1 MPLLILCGLPCC
13 GKTSVARF
21 LCDYF
26 SNQGVT
32 VHILSEGEQTFTQV
46 FGSAVK
52 DSLSKSAI
60 YADSHRERRLRDHLR
75 TETQRLLQATD
86 SSSVSNNSASCN
98 TLIILD
104 GLNYVSGF
112 RYELYCLGR
121 AVQQTHC
128 VVLCDVDIN
137 TALEW
142 NTQRPDS
149 IVVLFVEHN
158 FHSYTV

>member
-1 MPLLILCGLPCC
+1 MPLLILCGLPSS
-13 GKTSVARF
+13 GKTSLSRF

-52 DSLSKSAI
+52 DSLSRSAI
-60 YADSHRERRLRDHLR
+60 YSDSHRERRLRDHLR
-75 TETQRLLQATD
+75 TETQRLLQAAD
-86 SSSVSNNSASCN
+86 SSSGSNKSDSRS
-98 TLIILD
+98 TLVILD

-112 RYELYCLGR
+112 RYELYCLSR

-137 TALEW
+137 TTLEW
-142 NTQRPDS
+142 NIQRPDS
-149 IVVLFVEHN
+149 IV
-158 FHSYTV
+158 